1 MKLRASRHKRDRPTA
16 VWMRDARRR
25 LGLTQQELADRV
37 GKKRDNIAKYETG
50 ASNAPGEVV
59 IAVEKLLKLDL
70 HI

>member
-1 MKLRASRHKRDRPTA
+1 
-16 VWMRDARRR
+16 MRDARRR